1 MDIGKSPSLRL
12 PGATAWRMNWSVPD
26 QIQKGTRNI
35 SPRGSGGAISELQV
49 RILMFLSGLT
59 PDSHG
64 FSLAGIGAI
73 CL

>member
-26 QIQKGTRNI
+26 QTQKV
-35 SPRGSGGAISELQV
+35 Q
-49 RILMFLSGLT
+49 GLT
-59 PDSHG
+59 WIFLG
-64 FSLAGIGAI
+64 VGAI